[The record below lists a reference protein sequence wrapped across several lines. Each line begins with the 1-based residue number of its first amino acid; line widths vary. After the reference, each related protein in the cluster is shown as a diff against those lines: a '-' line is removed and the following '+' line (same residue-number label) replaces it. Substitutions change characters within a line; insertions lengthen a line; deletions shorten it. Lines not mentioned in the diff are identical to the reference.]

1 MKNRTFSVLIADDEP
16 LAIDSIKVLLDRT
29 KDCEL
34 IGVATNGQDAFNHV
48 LKLEPD
54 IVFIDIQ
61 MPFLTGMDVLERFNG
76 KGVPFFILVTA
87 YEDQALKAFE
97 LNALDY
103 LLKPYSDERF
113 YQSLSRA
120 KEHVR
125 MYSLEEHMAE
135 IAGQL
140 QNNSQHT
147 YQEFFPVKS
156 SGKVEFLKTSE
167 ISHLN
172 ASGNY
177 VEFVTAHK
185 KTLSRVSL
193 VEIERELN
201 PTEFVRIHRSTI
213 VRKSEIQELQSYF
226 NGEYIVIMKNG
237 DQLKMSR
244 TFKNNLPP

>member
-1 MKNRTFSVLIADDEP
+1 MKNRKFSVLIADDEP
-16 LAIDSIKVLLDRT
+16 LAIDSIKVLLEKT
-29 KDCEL
+29 QDCEL
-34 IGVATNGQDAFNHV
+34 IGVATNGQDAFSQV

-61 MPFLTGMDVLERFNG
+61 MPFLTGMDVLEKFNS
-76 KGVPFFILVTA
+76 KGVPFFVLVTA

-113 YQSLSRA
+113 YQSLARA
-120 KEHVR
+120 REHVR
-125 MYSLEEHMAE
+125 MYALEEQMAE
-135 IAGQL
+135 IAGNL
-140 QNNSQHT
+140 NSTLKRT
-147 YQEFFPVKS
+147 YQEFFTIKS
-156 SGKVEFLKTSE
+156 RGKIEFLKTSE

-193 VEIERELN
+193 AEIEKELN
-201 PTEFVRIHRSTI
+201 PAEFVRIHRSTI
-213 VRKSEIQELQSYF
+213 VKKSEIQELQAYF

-237 DQLKMSR
+237 SQLKMSR
-244 TFKNNLPP
+244 SFKNNLSL